1 MLKRD
6 DLYSLEEYAK
16 LRQEFKRHAVAHRQ
30 SRQVPVGTNMTLAF
44 EDRMTIKYQIQEMLL
59 IERTYEEAGIQSELD
74 AYNPL
79 IPTGKNLKATLT
91 IEYGDPTIR
100 AEKLA
105 ELRGVEDSVFIQVFG
120 HEPVFAIA
128 NEDIPRSNSEKT
140 SAVHFMR
147 FELTDEMIEA
157 IQEGIDFFVG
167 VDHPKYNFITKVS
180 KDTQVKLCEDFN
192 ETSSLV

>member
-1 MLKRD
+1 MLTKD

-16 LRQEFKRHAVAHRQ
+16 IRKEFKRLAVEHRKQ
-30 SRQVPVGTNMTLAF
+30 RQIPLGENMTIHF

-59 IERTYEEAGIQSELD
+59 IERTYEESGIQSELD

-91 IEYGDPTIR
+91 IEYGDPAIR

-105 ELRGVEDSVFIQVFG
+105 ELRGVEDLVFVQVFE

-147 FELTDEMIEA
+147 FELTDKMIEA
-157 IQEGIDFFVG
+157 IQEGSDFFVG
-167 VDHPKYNFITKVS
+167 VDHPKYNFTTKVS